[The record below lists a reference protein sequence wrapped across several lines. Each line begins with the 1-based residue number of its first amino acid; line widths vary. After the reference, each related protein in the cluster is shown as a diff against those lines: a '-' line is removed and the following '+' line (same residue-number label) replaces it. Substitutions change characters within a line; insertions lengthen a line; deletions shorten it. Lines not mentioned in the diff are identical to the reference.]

1 MTLITDIIKIL
12 YYNINIIIVPNTF
25 LKKVINFIHCYKR
38 NHIHCYDKSHMTG
51 FQGGDKR
58 RIYFVQ

>member
-1 MTLITDIIKIL
+1 MTLVTDIEFTKYIFKS
-12 YYNINIIIVPNTF
+12 YYS
-25 LKKVINFIHCYKR
+25 FIHCYNR
-38 NHIHCYDKSHMTG
+38 NHIHCYDKSHMTD